1 VDIYKDD
8 EFTIEQW
15 VHDLIA
21 TNTAINDTLPTITGN
36 TGLILVE
43 ELSYIAPAE

>member
-1 VDIYKDD
+1 M
-8 EFTIEQW
+8 EQW

-21 TNTAINDTLPTITGN
+21 TDTAVNNTSPTTTGN

-43 ELSYIAPAE
+43 ELSRTTLIE

>member
-1 VDIYKDD
+1 MDRYKDD
-8 EFTIEQW
+8 EFIVEQW

-21 TNTAINDTLPTITGN
+21 TDTAVNDTLLTITGN

-43 ELSYIAPAE
+43 ELSYTTPVE